1 MQTYGNPDV
10 SYGWWAGNSRLASSS
25 GLFISAHVGH
35 AGLIS
40 VWAGGFTLF
49 ELGRYTPNFPM
60 WEQGFVLL
68 PHLAAEGIGMG
79 AGGVIVDPQTIF
91 AVGMVHIIAGAV
103 LGAGALFHL
112 LKAPHDLS
120 QASGVARTYHFEWDD
135 TDKLSRILGHHL
147 LILGIY
153 TLLFVGRAMFWG
165 GLYDPDIQD
174 VRLVSDPTL
183 SPATIF
189 GYQTHFDS
197 VDNLEDIVGGHI
209 FIALLDIAGGIFHL
223 LIPML
228 PWAKKRIVV
237 NGEAILS
244 YSLGAVAFFGFLSAY
259 WCSVNTYVW
268 PEEFYGPALQIKF
281 GIAPYFADTVELP
294 YGVHSARCWLS
305 NATYILA
312 FYFLQGHL
320 WHALRGLGFDFQKVE
335 NFLNSMT
342 GETQPTTA
350 KPKSST
356 NAMAPIPSAAPPA
369 EAQAASA
376 ESA

>member
-1 MQTYGNPDV
+1 MQTYGNPEV
-10 SYGWWAGNSRLASSS
+10 TYGWWAGNSRLASSS
-25 GLFISAHVGH
+25 GLFISAHAGH

-49 ELGRYTPNFPM
+49 ELGRYTTDSPM
-60 WEQGFVLL
+60 WDQGLVLL
-68 PHLAAEGIGMG
+68 PHLAAEGIGIG
-79 AGGVIVDPQTIF
+79 SGGILNDPTTII

-112 LKAPHDLS
+112 LKAPHNLS
-120 QASGVARTYHFEWDD
+120 DASGAARTYHFEWDN
-135 TDKLSRILGHHL
+135 TTQLSRILGHHL

-153 TLLFVGRAMFWG
+153 ALLFVGRAMFWG
-165 GLYDPDIQD
+165 GLYDPDIQE
-174 VRLVSDPTL
+174 VRLVTDPTL
-183 SPATIF
+183 NPAVIF

-197 VDNLEDIVGGHI
+197 VNNLEDIVGGHI
-209 FIALLDIAGGIFHL
+209 FVGLFIIAGGVFHL

-228 PWAKKRIVV
+228 PWAKKRVLV

-281 GIAPYFADTVELP
+281 GITPYFADTVDLP
-294 YGVHSARCWLS
+294 YGVHSARCWLA
-305 NATYILA
+305 NATYVLA

-320 WHALRGLGFDFQKVE
+320 WHALRGLGFDFKKVDE
-335 NFLNSMT
+335 FINSMAY
-342 GETQPTTA
+342 ETQPSVK
-350 KPKSST
+350 KPKST
-356 NAMAPIPSAAPPA
+356 KNAMAPVPSAEPPTST
-369 EAQAASA
+369 ASS

>member
-10 SYGWWAGNSRLASSS
+10 AYGWWAGNSRLANSS

-49 ELGRYTPNFPM
+49 ELGRYTTEAQM
-60 WEQGFVLL
+60 WEQGLVLL
-68 PHLAAEGIGMG
+68 PHLAAEGIGIG
-79 AGGVIVDPQTIF
+79 AGGMIVDPQTIV

-112 LKAPHDLS
+112 LKAPHDLRD
-120 QASGVARTYHFEWDD
+120 ASGAARTYHFEWDN
-135 TDKLSRILGHHL
+135 TNQLSRILGHHL

-174 VRLVSDPTL
+174 VRLVTDPTL
-183 SPATIF
+183 SPSIIF

-223 LIPML
+223 IIPML

-259 WCSVNTYVW
+259 WCSVNTFVW
-268 PEEFYGPALQIKF
+268 PTEFYGPALQIKF
-281 GIAPYFADTVELP
+281 GITPYFADTANLP
-294 YGVHSARCWLS
+294 YGVYSARCWLA
-305 NATYILA
+305 NTTYVLA

-320 WHALRGLGFDFQKVE
+320 WHALRGLGFDFKNVE
-335 NFLNSMT
+335 YFLTSLT
-342 GETQPTTA
+342 EEDQPMTA
-350 KPKSST
+350 KPKPST
-356 NAMAPIPSAAPPA
+356 NAMAPIPATAPAAQPVDA
-369 EAQAASA
+369 NSQA
-376 ESA
+376 